1 MNKKI
6 VGVVVLFF
14 CAFGVFVWQKQ
25 IGNKDHL
32 EVPAP
37 SNVTRYDQE
46 LNLLKSNLV
55 SIGKKDTVGFSMK
68 QMLEINELIIAA
80 EDKLFELKKTAGTFR
95 DVVKADLEFLL
106 EDIKDKTEKLKQVKP
121 VVK

>member
-37 SNVTRYDQE
+37 SNVSRYDQE
-46 LNLLKSNLV
+46 LNLHKSNLA
-55 SIGKKDTVGFSMK
+55 SIGKKEKVEFTNN
-68 QMLEINELIIAA
+68 QMLELKDLILAA
-80 EDKLFELKKTAGTFR
+80 EDKLFELKKTEGKFR